1 MDNIY
6 LIGMMGSGKSTI
18 GEKLANNLNMEYVDI
33 DDDIES
39 VHQMTIVDI
48 FNQLGEKKF
57 REIESAYFLEK
68 AKQTN
73 QVFSTGGGIILNI
86 ENRDILKNNGRT
98 FFLETDCKILL
109 NRIKNI
115 SSRPLLDNKS
125 PIETIS
131 SVRRSAAPTQ
141 MTRRELR
148 RIRVEIRVSRP
159 RPTNRNSTRNN
170 GTKKRNWGKFVLKFR
185 YESSNPAKTP
195 PIREKYE
202 QTHA

>member
-33 DDDIES
+33 DNDIES

-68 AKQTN
+68 SKQTN
-73 QVFSTGGGIILNI
+73 QVFSTGGGIILNR
-86 ENRDILKNNGRT
+86 ENRDILKNNGKT
-98 FFLETDCKILL
+98 FFLEANCETLL
-109 NRIKNI
+109 NRIKNL
-115 SSRPLLDNKS
+115 STRPLLDNKN

-131 SVRRSAAPTQ
+131 LIWEKRKKYYYDSSDYTINTNISSIHDVIDEITQ
-141 MTRRELR
+141 K
-148 RIRVEIRVSRP
+148 I
-159 RPTNRNSTRNN
+159 
-170 GTKKRNWGKFVLKFR
+170 KK
-185 YESSNPAKTP
+185 
-195 PIREKYE
+195 
-202 QTHA
+202 

>member
-39 VHQMTIVDI
+39 VHQMTIIDI

-131 SVRRSAAPTQ
+131 LIWEKR
-141 MTRRELR
+141 
-148 RIRVEIRVSRP
+148 
-159 RPTNRNSTRNN
+159 
-170 GTKKRNWGKFVLKFR
+170 KKYY
-185 YESSNPAKTP
+185 YESSDYTINTNTLSINDVIDEIARK
-195 PIREKYE
+195 IKK
-202 QTHA
+202 

>member
-33 DDDIES
+33 DNDIES

-68 AKQTN
+68 SKQTN
-73 QVFSTGGGIILNI
+73 QVFSTGGGIILNR
-86 ENRDILKNNGRT
+86 ENRDILKNNGKT
-98 FFLETDCKILL
+98 FFLEANCETLL
-109 NRIKNI
+109 NRIKNL
-115 SSRPLLDNKS
+115 STRPLLDNKN

-131 SVRRSAAPTQ
+131 LIWEKR
-141 MTRRELR
+141 
-148 RIRVEIRVSRP
+148 
-159 RPTNRNSTRNN
+159 
-170 GTKKRNWGKFVLKFR
+170 KKYY
-185 YESSNPAKTP
+185 YESSDYTINTNTLSINDVIDEIARK
-195 PIREKYE
+195 IKK
-202 QTHA
+202 

>member
-33 DDDIES
+33 DNDIES
-39 VHQMTIVDI
+39 VHEMTIVDI

-68 AKQTN
+68 SKQTN

-98 FFLETDCKILL
+98 FFLEADCKILL

-131 SVRRSAAPTQ
+131 SIWEKRKKYYYDSSDYTINTNTLSIHDV
-141 MTRRELR
+141 
-148 RIRVEIRVSRP
+148 IDEIAQKV
-159 RPTNRNSTRNN
+159 
-170 GTKKRNWGKFVLKFR
+170 KK
-185 YESSNPAKTP
+185 
-195 PIREKYE
+195 
-202 QTHA
+202 